1 MGPVGEKATFVA
13 TSFKAPEGY
22 ELVGGDITD
31 VEVAYGKDKDV
42 NVKVKAI
49 KEEKEARD
57 VIVNFNVAPE
67 EGQFKDPAG
76 AKVVT
81 YTIKEDSADQFLV
94 PTSMDIHLLAGNY
107 PEQQMVTGM
116 QMQRHLELQDLLTSQ
131 KDLTQDTLL

>member
-1 MGPVGEKATFVA
+1 MKKATFAA
-13 TSFKAPEGY
+13 TSFTAPEGY

-67 EGQFKDPAG
+67 EGQFTDPAG

-94 PTSMDIHLLAGNY
+94 PYSKG
-107 PEQQMVTGM
+107 
-116 QMQRHLELQDLLTSQ
+116 
-131 KDLTQDTLL
+131 